1 MSRLSVAL
9 EHLKQ
14 GGMIVLF
21 DDEDRENEG
30 DLVVAGEYATP
41 EAIRFMAVHGRGL
54 ICLALTDAQVD
65 KLGLPPMVASNKARR
80 STAFTVSIEARD
92 GITTG
97 ISAFDRAQTIATAIN
112 PNVEA
117 GDIVSPGHVFPLRA
131 NAGGVL
137 VRNGHTE
144 GAIDLMKLAGLQT
157 SAVICEVM
165 GEDGHMAKRPE
176 LEIFAKTHGLP
187 ILTIEELVEHRLR
200 EEALVEAID
209 VASFPSAFTEAPMQ
223 VHAFRSL
230 VDGIEHLAIVKPCA
244 AGVTPLVRIHSE
256 CLTGD
261 ALGSLRCD
269 CGQQLQQALA
279 LISQSEGGALI
290 YMRGQEGRGIGLANK
305 IRAYA
310 LQDKGMD
317 TVEANTALGFGAD
330 LRSYAVAAQILRSL
344 DMTSVDLLS
353 NNPQKASGLSSYG
366 IDVAQQ
372 RPLVIAPNPFNKHY
386 LATKSEKFGHS
397 LSHQI

>member
-9 EHLKQ
+9 DHLKQ

-30 DLVVAGEYATP
+30 DLVVAGEFATP
-41 EAIRFMAVHGRGL
+41 EAVRFMATHGRGL

-65 KLGLPPMVASNKARR
+65 RLGLPPMVASNKARR

-97 ISAFDRAQTIATAIN
+97 ISSFDRAQTIATAIN
-112 PNVEA
+112 PNVTA
-117 GDIVSPGHVFPLRA
+117 GEIVSPGHVFPLRA
-131 NAGGVL
+131 NANGVL
-137 VRNGHTE
+137 GRNGHTE
-144 GAIDLMKLAGLQT
+144 GAVDLMKLAGLQT

-187 ILTIEELVEHRLR
+187 ILTIEEIVNHRLR
-200 EEALVEAID
+200 AETLVEEAANAEM
-209 VASFPSAFTEAPMQ
+209 PSALTEAPMR

-230 VDGIEHLAIVKPCA
+230 MDGVEHLAIVKPCA
-244 AGVTPLVRIHSE
+244 MGKTPLVRIHSE

-269 CGQQLQQALA
+269 CGEQLQESLK

-290 YMRGQEGRGIGLANK
+290 YLRGQEGRGIGLANK

-310 LQDKGMD
+310 LQDQGMD
-317 TVEANTALGFGAD
+317 TVEANAALGFPAD
-330 LRSYAVAAQILRSL
+330 MRNYAVAAQILRSL
-344 DMTSVDLLS
+344 GMERVDLLS
-353 NNPQKASGLSSYG
+353 NNPQKVSGLTDYG
-366 IDVAQQ
+366 IEVAAQ
-372 RPLVIAPNPFNKHY
+372 RPLIMAPNRFNLRY
-386 LATKSEKFGHS
+386 LATKSEKFGHI
-397 LSHQI
+397 LSHQH